1 MSTLELPQD
10 QSRFVTRGIT
20 EQPSNGL
27 ELTIDLR
34 RVVALILL
42 IIFTLIVSGTAAN
55 IISNQVA
62 PSKDHKLARLM
73 NRFDLAFE
81 PSIPNW
87 YSSCSLLVC
96 GGLLAVIARAKA
108 RRGDGWFWHW
118 ALLAVLFVGL
128 SIDEGVRLHEM
139 LHTVIASRIDTHGL
153 LYFPWVIPAL
163 LFVAFVGLSY
173 VPFLWQLDRRTAL
186 LFVIAGATYVMGAVG
201 MDMIGGVIVEQ
212 HGMES
217 VEHSFAQAVEELL
230 EMLGVL
236 IFLYALLDYIRCRIG
251 TIRLAL
257 SHDNTV
263 SVCLG
268 TRPVRS

>member
-1 MSTLELPQD
+1 MSTLEIQ
-10 QSRFVTRGIT
+10 QSQSKVASRAIPMP
-20 EQPSNGL
+20 PSGGL

-42 IIFTLIVSGTAAN
+42 IISILIVSGTAAN

-87 YSSCSLLVC
+87 YSSCSLLLC
-96 GGLLAVIARAKA
+96 GVVLAVIARAKA
-108 RRGDGWFWHW
+108 RSKGGWFWHW
-118 ALLAVLFVGL
+118 AVLAAIFVGL

-139 LHTVIASRIDTHGL
+139 LHTVIASRIETHGL

-163 LFVAFVGLSY
+163 FFVAIVGLCY
-173 VPFLWQLDRRTAL
+173 VPFLLRLDRRTAV
-186 LFVIAGATYVMGAVG
+186 LFVIAGAIYVMGAVG

-217 VEHSFAQAVEELL
+217 IHHSFAQAVEELL

-236 IFLYALLDYIRCRIG
+236 IFLYALLDYVRCHIG
-251 TIRLAL
+251 AVRLSL
-257 SHDNTV
+257 S
-263 SVCLG
+263 
-268 TRPVRS
+268 PVGRKAF